1 MDRWLSDVKY
11 YVTIYGL
18 FVKNCF
24 IAQMEYRTNF
34 VLGIAVEIAY
44 LFSKLLYVIVVY
56 KTDLHIGN
64 ITPDGI
70 LMFVGTYTIMTGIYS
85 GLFFT
90 NFVKVSEYV
99 RTGSLDL
106 LMVKP
111 ISLQFM
117 VSLRYIDLGM
127 PLPNLIAGITMVS
140 IGWNALDIP
149 VTFYHLSVFLL
160 FLIVSLIITYCLMI
174 IPALLSFWFVNTG
187 GLSGIFYA
195 IWDANNMPMPI
206 YSRLIQRIGVYV
218 LPFLVITNFAPL
230 GVMDQLSTFQFLW
243 GACIPIVLLILV
255 RLLWKRAIKNYS
267 SASG

>member
-1 MDRWLSDVKY
+1 LGGWQR
-11 YVTIYGL
+11 TIKSYL
-18 FVKNCF
+18 FIYLRFMKNCF

-44 LFSKLLYVIVVY
+44 LFSKLLYVVVVY
-56 KTDLHIGN
+56 ETDLHIGD

-70 LMFVGTYTIMTGIYS
+70 LMFVGTYTIMTGLYA

-90 NFVKVSEYV
+90 NFVRIPEYV
-99 RTGSLDL
+99 RTGELDL

-127 PLPNLIAGITMVS
+127 PIPNLIAGITMVS
-140 IGWNALDIP
+140 IGWNSMGIELNVNNIC
-149 VTFYHLSVFLL
+149 L
-160 FLIVSLIITYCLMI
+160 FLFYLLAALMITYGLMI
-174 IPALLSFWFVNTG
+174 IPSILSFWFINTG
-187 GLSGIFYA
+187 GLAGIFYA

-206 YSRLIQRIGVYV
+206 YSKLIQRIGVYV
-218 LPFLVITNFAPL
+218 LPFLVITNFAPMS
-230 GVMDQLSTFQFLW
+230 VMGGMDGRLMIW
-243 GACIPIVLLILV
+243 GACAPVLLFIAV
-255 RLLWKRAIKNYS
+255 RLIWKKAIKNYS

>member
-1 MDRWLSDVKY
+1 MKAWLSTLKSY
-11 YVTIYGL
+11 FIIYL
-18 FVKNCF
+18 RFIKNCF

-56 KTDLHIGN
+56 KTDLHIGD

-70 LMFVGTYTIMTGIYS
+70 LMFVGTYTIMTGLYA

-90 NFVKVSEYV
+90 NFVRIPDYV
-99 RTGSLDL
+99 RTGELDL
-106 LMVKP
+106 LLVKP

-127 PLPNLIAGITMVS
+127 PIPNLAAGITMVS
-140 IGWNALDIP
+140 IGWSALGIP
-149 VTFYHLSVFLL
+149 VTFYNLCVFALYL
-160 FLIVSLIITYCLMI
+160 AAALMITYGLMI

-187 GLSGIFYA
+187 GLAGIFYA

-218 LPFLVITNFAPL
+218 LPFLVITNFAPMT
-230 GVMDQLSTFQFLW
+230 VMGQLDKGLMLW
-243 GACIPIVLLILV
+243 GAAAPLLLLAAV
-255 RLLWKRAIKNYS
+255 RLVWNKAIKNYS